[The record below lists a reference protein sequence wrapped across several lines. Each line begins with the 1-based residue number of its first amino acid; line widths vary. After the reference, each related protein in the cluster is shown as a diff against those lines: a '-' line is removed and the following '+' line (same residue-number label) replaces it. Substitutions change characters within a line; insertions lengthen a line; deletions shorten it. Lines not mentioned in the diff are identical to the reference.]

1 MQAADVERSKR
12 FAELAQACQQ
22 AGQHAQQVAFEN
34 AALRKQLNLLWNNQ
48 VRPGHAQGSP
58 CP

>member
-1 MQAADVERSKR
+1 MYPSLTAGCSCSLV
-12 FAELAQACQQ
+12 AQACQQ